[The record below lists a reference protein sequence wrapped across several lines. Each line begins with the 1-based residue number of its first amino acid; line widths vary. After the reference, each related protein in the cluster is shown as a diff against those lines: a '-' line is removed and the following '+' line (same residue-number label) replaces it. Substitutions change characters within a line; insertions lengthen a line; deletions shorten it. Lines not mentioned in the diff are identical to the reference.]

1 MSDLSQ
7 GKNSTGTN
15 KTAPIKRKIVIVF
28 QIKVAF
34 WVPIYL
40 KTLALFCWTFGTRPD
55 PVKVTQTVRKG
66 IKVMLP
72 QHQSRKGLK
81 AILLRVLCPFSHPQG
96 VGKSL

>member
-15 KTAPIKRKIVIVF
+15 KTAPIKRKIVIVL

-40 KTLALFCWTFGTRPD
+40 KTLALFCWTFGTKPD
-55 PVKVTQTVRKG
+55 PVKVTKTVRKG
-66 IKVMLP
+66 IKLMLP
-72 QHQSRKGLK
+72 QHQSRKGLT
-81 AILLRVLCPFSHPQG
+81 AFLYRLLFPFSHHRG